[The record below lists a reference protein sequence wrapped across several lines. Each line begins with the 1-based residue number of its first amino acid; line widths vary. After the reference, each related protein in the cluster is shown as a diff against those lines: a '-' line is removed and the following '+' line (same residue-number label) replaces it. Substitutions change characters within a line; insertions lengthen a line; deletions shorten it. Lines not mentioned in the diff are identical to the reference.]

1 MQAASAHITGVVML
15 VWSVSLQKQSSKS
28 NDKRGPKCNM
38 IFITMYFSSLQT
50 HKKLHPRKSLLLFH
64 PHVITRYPFL
74 SRIHTTILHPTQNNS
89 KGFQWSEQHMALF
102 RSWVSSVMA
111 LFSSTHYTH
120 SYLRPDPKQRHTF
133 QSYLILW
140 LSCGSSPPICSHL
153 LYTIS
158 FHSQGELVSSVRQHD
173 NPELQ

>member
-1 MQAASAHITGVVML
+1 M
-15 VWSVSLQKQSSKS
+15 WPFKNNLQKS

-38 IFITMYFSSLQT
+38 IFITLYFSSLPT
-50 HKKLHPRKSLLLFH
+50 HKKLHPRSLLLFQ
-64 PHVITRYPFL
+64 PDLISQCPFL

-89 KGFQWSEQHMALF
+89 KGISKIRAAYGTIQQLGVKC
-102 RSWVSSVMA
+102 RLV
-111 LFSSTHYTH
+111 FSSTHYTH
-120 SYLRPDPKQRHTF
+120 SYLWPDPKQRHTF

-158 FHSQGELVSSVRQHD
+158 FHSWGELVSSDRQHD
-173 NPELQ
+173 NPELP